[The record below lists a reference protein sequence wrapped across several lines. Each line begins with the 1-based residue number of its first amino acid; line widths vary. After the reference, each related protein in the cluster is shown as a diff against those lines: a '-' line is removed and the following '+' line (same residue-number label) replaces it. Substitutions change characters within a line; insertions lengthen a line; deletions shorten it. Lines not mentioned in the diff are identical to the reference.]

1 MNERLANW
9 LPRSGLCELLAAL
22 FLLRGLVP
30 LGYMPALDAHGQLT
44 LRLCSVAALISSPRP
59 APGPA
64 PDGDAGRH
72 APDNS
77 DHGICPHVCATVRLR
92 EDGTAD
98 A

>member
-44 LRLCSVAALISSPRP
+44 LRLCSVATLVNSSRP
-59 APGPA
+59 LRA
-64 PDGDAGRH
+64 PDDDTDRH
-72 APDNS
+72 APDNG
-77 DHGICPHVCATVRLR
+77 DHGICPHVCSTVRLR